1 MRKRH
6 YGYAVLLIIT
16 LIWGTTFTVTKW
28 ALAAVPPLYYLA
40 WRFSLAALG
49 LLLLSSRQLP
59 TITRVELTGGTVIG
73 FFLPGLHCPDGG
85 DGALHSRQAGFITGL
100 AVVLV
105 PVLGRYF
112 RAPPT
117 RRAYLPV
124 WPLPAWVFSA
134 LT

>member
-73 FFLPGLHCPDGG
+73 FFLAWATLPRRRGWCTPQPPRPGLLRGW
-85 DGALHSRQAGFITGL
+85 R
-100 AVVLV
+100 
-105 PVLGRYF
+105 
-112 RAPPT
+112 
-117 RRAYLPV
+117 
-124 WPLPAWVFSA
+124 W
-134 LT
+134 